1 MRVVDRSTARNFM
14 KYLNTARSN
23 YAETNKRIAS
33 GNRFEKISEDVV
45 AGTKVMRLRTNLC
58 KAETQLDN
66 IKSAQEELRAA
77 ETAMTSIN
85 DVLTS
90 AYAEKIVAALSEE
103 KGELGRIAIADEL
116 KSMLNQILQYANTKH
131 STRFIFGGSNSSYTA
146 PFSLDSNGKLLYNG
160 IDVDLIQQDSDGSY
174 YYMNA
179 GVKTK
184 INLDTD
190 VFIDVGLGI
199 KLKGSSID
207 PNTGFKVSF
216 SGLELLGFGKN
227 DDGLSNNLYNVLS
240 EIEYCIRNY
249 DGEKLNKLQTHFRT
263 LCDSYRT
270 NLTNIGAKSN
280 LLDTMEERLKNSI
293 DGYKTHINTLM
304 GINDAEEVMNQ
315 SMNEYVLKA
324 VIQIGSKILPITL
337 MDFLR

>member
-146 PFSLDSNGKLLYNG
+146 PFSLDSNGKLLYNR

-174 YYMNA
+174 Y
-179 GVKTK
+179 
-184 INLDTD
+184 
-190 VFIDVGLGI
+190 
-199 KLKGSSID
+199 
-207 PNTGFKVSF
+207 
-216 SGLELLGFGKN
+216 
-227 DDGLSNNLYNVLS
+227 
-240 EIEYCIRNY
+240 
-249 DGEKLNKLQTHFRT
+249 
-263 LCDSYRT
+263 
-270 NLTNIGAKSN
+270 
-280 LLDTMEERLKNSI
+280 
-293 DGYKTHINTLM
+293 
-304 GINDAEEVMNQ
+304 
-315 SMNEYVLKA
+315 
-324 VIQIGSKILPITL
+324 
-337 MDFLR
+337 